1 MSESQTELSIPE
13 LIESGGLQ
21 IFFQPI
27 VSVRRKAVMG
37 VEALMRGQH
46 SQTGQLLTPKDL
58 IQLALAQQVYPQL
71 DRTARNQA
79 LANFFQRGFHTQILL
94 FLNLDLDLVCADRQV
109 QELIDRVR
117 MLGIPPSSV
126 VLEMV
131 ESQFDE
137 TDRLNRVVSR
147 FREHGMLVAV
157 DDVGAGHS
165 NLERI
170 SLIRPDILKID
181 RSLCGK
187 LGTDRCTEEVFA
199 ALSVLARKIG
209 ALVVAEG
216 IETHRQA
223 VIALERGADLLQGYL
238 VHKPEPALSI
248 QLEQARSAAC
258 SLAGYF
264 REHMVQS
271 INHNKIERRMHSI
284 LLDSML
290 SEISITE
297 QSAFSATLQRTIRSY
312 PDIEC
317 AYILDH
323 RGTQV
328 TETVFN
334 AHETPPVGYLFQPA
348 EKQTDHSLKQYYY
361 ALLDNETN
369 RYVTEPYISLA
380 SGHLCRTLSATFR
393 DRSNE
398 RLYILCIDVKAT

>member
-1 MSESQTELSIPE
+1 MSQIGTELSVQN
-13 LIESGGLQ
+13 LIESGGLLT
-21 IFFQPI
+21 FFQPI

-46 SQTGQLLTPKDL
+46 PQTGQILTPKDL
-58 IQLALAQQVYPQL
+58 VESALAQQVYPQL

-79 LANFFQRGFHTQILL
+79 LAHFFQRGFHSQILL
-94 FLNLDLDLVCADRQV
+94 FLNLDLDLICTDRQV
-109 QELIDRVR
+109 DELIDRVR
-117 MLGIPPSSV
+117 TLGIAPSSI
-126 VLEMV
+126 VLELV

-137 TDRLNRVVSR
+137 IERLNRVVSR
-147 FREHGMLVAV
+147 FREHGMRVAV

-181 RSLCGK
+181 RSLCAK
-187 LGTDRCTEEVFA
+187 LGKDHCTEEVFA
-199 ALSVLARKIG
+199 ALAILARKIG

-223 VIALERGADLLQGYL
+223 VVALERGADLLQGYL
-238 VHKPEPALSI
+238 IHKPESALSI
-248 QLEQARSAAC
+248 DIEQARSMAC
-258 SLAGYF
+258 GVAGYF

-290 SEISITE
+290 SEVSIIE
-297 QSAFSATLQRTIRSY
+297 QSAFSATLQRSIRSH

-334 AHETPPVGYLFQPA
+334 VHEMPPVGHLFRPA

-393 DRSNE
+393 DGLNE

>member
-1 MSESQTELSIPE
+1 MSEIQTELSIQD
-13 LIESGGLQ
+13 LIESGEVLTY
-21 IFFQPI
+21 FQPI

-37 VEALMRGQH
+37 VEALMRGRH
-46 SQTGQLLTPKDL
+46 LQTGQVLSPKDL
-58 IQLALAQQVYPQL
+58 IQSARAQQTYPQL
-71 DRTARNQA
+71 ERAARNQA
-79 LANFFQRGFHTQILL
+79 MVNFFQRGFHEQILL
-94 FLNLDLDLVCADRQV
+94 FLNLDLDLICAERQME
-109 QELIDRVR
+109 ELIDRVKT
-117 MLGIPPSSV
+117 LGISPSSV
-126 VLEMV
+126 VLELV

-137 TDRLNRVVSR
+137 TDRLNGVVSR
-147 FREHGMLVAV
+147 FREHGMLIAV

-181 RSLCGK
+181 RSLCAK
-187 LGTDRCTEEVFA
+187 LGADHCTEEVFS
-199 ALSVLARKIG
+199 ALASLGRKIG
-209 ALVVAEG
+209 ALIVAEG
-216 IETHRQA
+216 VETHRQA
-223 VIALERGADLLQGYL
+223 VVALERGADLLQGYL
-238 VHKPEPALSI
+238 IHKPESALSI
-248 QLEQARSAAC
+248 QLEQARSTAC
-258 SLAGYF
+258 SVAGYF
-264 REHMVQS
+264 REHMIHS

-290 SEISITE
+290 SEIAITE
-297 QSAFSATLQRTIRSY
+297 QTAFATTLQRVIRSY

-317 AYILDH
+317 AYILDY

-328 TETVFN
+328 TDTIFN
-334 AHETPPVGYLFQPA
+334 AHEIPPTGHLFQPA

-393 DRSNE
+393 DGSNE